1 MQYKPA
7 FLGAEVMFFTIAEL
21 RTWKVAQ
28 IAWEAFQVALMVRF
42 WAWPRIQA
50 WIRPDPT
57 PPAEA

>member
-1 MQYKPA
+1 
-7 FLGAEVMFFTIAEL
+7 MFSTIAEL
-21 RTWKVAQ
+21 MIWKVAQ

>member
-1 MQYKPA
+1 
-7 FLGAEVMFFTIAEL
+7 MFSTIAVL

-28 IAWEAFQVALMVRF
+28 VAWEAIQVALALMVRF

-57 PPAEA
+57 PPAEI